1 MLDIYIIMSIII
13 GVERKREVINMRIK
27 EIKENL
33 NKLGFEDYKYYE
45 IRDFLKSN
53 RTPMKAITRIERGD
67 YNTAMIE
74 LDNEFIV
81 EC

>member
-1 MLDIYIIMSIII
+1 MKI
-13 GVERKREVINMRIK
+13 KQIK
-27 EIKENL
+27 ERLKEL
-33 NKLGFEDYKYYE
+33 SFEDYKYFE

-53 RTPMKAITRIERGD
+53 RVAMKEITHIERGE
-67 YNTAMIE
+67 YNSAMIE